1 MASYSILWRIML
13 MVFMIDA
20 TNLFAFAATDGDNDC
35 FSEDKGNDDEL
46 SVKCAVQNLNDVFI
60 NFSSFYPDRV
70 VKLKVMCD
78 NRNAQTYIDPNPHL
92 NDDLD
97 NLMNNTFGVL
107 KNLRELVIEDCTLI
121 TIPPMTFNG
130 VSLLKNL
137 TIRSRNYRRGK
148 TALHLSAETFSQLQ
162 LLERLDLGEN
172 NINNLPQTLLCPL
185 RRLETLNL
193 TLNNFSDISSVGLS
207 TGNRDNVLCLVDVQ
221 RVRLSRNRIKV
232 LTSKGFA
239 AVNQLRELRLDH
251 NIISRAEESALH
263 GLDKLRILDLSNN
276 QIVALPPL
284 VLRNCEEL
292 VELYLQNNSISVLPP
307 GLFAGLQQL
316 LILDLSRNEITSHWL
331 SIDTFADLIRVA
343 TLDISYNRLTHI
355 DSTIFRS
362 QYSLEVLHLDHNEI
376 EVISDHAFSSLYKL
390 HTLILNN
397 NKIKRVSN
405 TMFSGLHILNILSLS
420 HNDISDVHPDAFRN
434 NSAVMELSLADNKLT
449 AVPTAVQSLQL
460 LRSLDLANNKISDI
474 HNASYLGLENL
485 YSLVLSGNKIGNL
498 TKGVFEEL
506 PSLRI
511 LSLANN
517 EIEFVETSTFDDV
530 TYLHALRLDS
540 NLLPEVNGLF
550 SNLHDLMML
559 NISAN
564 RIEWFDYALVPIG
577 LQWLDM
583 HDNQIESLGN
593 YFELEGVLKLRTLD
607 ASSNHISEIDSSSL
621 PNGIEIVFLNDNR
634 IKIITPFTFMGKPNL
649 TRVDLTRNRLENLE
663 VNAFRLTEVRNRK
676 PLPEFST
683 AENPY
688 LCDCNMEWIQR
699 IGSLDES
706 RQYPRIV
713 DIEDISCQLSFNRLK
728 TTVPVVHA
736 HASQFLCRYKSHC
749 FALCHCC
756 EFDACDCKMVCPEN
770 CTCFY
775 DQSWN
780 TNIVDCSSQNH
791 ISVPRRIPMDVTEL
805 YLDGNDIPSLSSHTF
820 IGRKNMRVLYMNNS
834 NVHMINNRTFN
845 GLKLL
850 QTLYLQ
856 HNLIVALHGYE
867 FERLVNLRRLYLS
880 YNRITTMGNTTFTH
894 LRALEVL
901 HLDHNFIVEFQVW
914 TLNQNSKLVDIQLS
928 SNPWACECQFV
939 GDFTFWLQSRTDMVH
954 DVYNVN
960 CIYNETFTLPLV
972 EFNMTTCTN
981 VSVASPSYIQ
991 SFHVNDYMPVLIL
1004 VASLF
1009 VILIVAIVLI
1019 FVYRKRMRI
1028 WFFSKYGVRIFSS
1041 DAKVPNEDDKLFDAF
1056 LSYSKKDEAFVGQVL
1071 AAELECGNPRYRL
1084 CLHYRD
1090 LPIGGYLSDA
1100 IIEAIESSRRT
1111 IVVLSENFI
1120 RSEWCRYEFKSAHHE
1135 ILRTCKN
1142 DLIVILIGRLAQRDL
1157 DPDLRLWL
1165 KTCTFLR
1172 WGDRRFWEKLRY
1184 ALPDI
1189 RKRKTDRCH
1198 TNDHSVSVHI

>member
-1 MASYSILWRIML
+1 MASYSNPWRIFL
-13 MVFMIDA
+13 VLLIL
-20 TNLFAFAATDGDNDC
+20 NLTKSLANDGNSDCISDNT
-35 FSEDKGNDDEL
+35 GGQDEL
-46 SVKCAVQNLNDVFI
+46 SVKCMVQNLNDVFD
-60 NFSSFYPDRV
+60 NFSSIQPDRV
-70 VKLKVMCD
+70 VKLKVICD
-78 NRNAQTYIDPNPHL
+78 NRPFQVNSKPNSRF

-97 NLMNNTFGVL
+97 DLVNNTFGLL
-107 KNLRELVIEDCTLI
+107 KNLRELEIEDCTL
-121 TIPPMTFNG
+121 TSIPPLAFNG
-130 VSLLKNL
+130 VSQLKNL
-137 TIRSRNYRRGK
+137 TIRSRNYRHGK
-148 TALHLSAETFSQLQ
+148 TSLQLSAETFSQLQ
-162 LLERLDLGEN
+162 LLEHLDIGEN
-172 NINNLPQTLLCPL
+172 NINHLPQTLLCPL

-193 TLNNFSDISSVGLS
+193 TLNNLSDISSVGLS
-207 TGNRDNVLCLVDVQ
+207 AGSRDNVLCLVDVQ
-221 RVRLSRNRIKV
+221 RVRLSHNRIKV

-239 AVNQLRELRLDH
+239 AVNQLKELRLDH
-251 NIISRAEESALH
+251 NSISRAEESALH
-263 GLDKLRILDLSNN
+263 GLDKLRFLDLSSN

-307 GLFAGLQQL
+307 GLFTGLQQL
-316 LILDLSRNEITSHWL
+316 QILDLSHNEITSHWL
-331 SIDTFADLIRVA
+331 GSDTFADLIRMTTMDV
-343 TLDISYNRLTHI
+343 SYNRLTQI

-390 HTLILNN
+390 HTLVLNN
-397 NKIKRVSN
+397 NRLTRVTP
-405 TMFSGLHILNILSLS
+405 TMFSGLYVLNMLSLS

-434 NSAVMELSLADNKLT
+434 NSAVMELSLANNKLT
-449 AVPTAVQSLQL
+449 AVPTAVQSFQL
-460 LRSLDLANNKISDI
+460 LRSLDLSNNRISDI

-517 EIEFVETSTFDDV
+517 EIEYVETSTFDDV

-540 NLLPEVNGLF
+540 NFLPEVNGLF

-583 HDNQIESLGN
+583 HDNQIELLGN

-607 ASSNHISEIDSSSL
+607 VSKNHIVEIDSSSL

-634 IKIITPFTFMGKPNL
+634 IKIIHPFTFMGKPNL
-649 TRVDLTRNRLENLE
+649 TRVDLTRNLLENLE

-676 PLPEFST
+676 PLPEFSIS
-683 AENPY
+683 ENPY

-713 DIEDISCQLSFNRLK
+713 DIEDISCQLTFNRMRTAVK
-728 TTVPVVHA
+728 IVHA
-736 HASQFLCRYKSHC
+736 HSSQFLCRYKNHC

-756 EFDACDCKMVCPEN
+756 EFDACDCEMVCPEN

-845 GLKLL
+845 GLKSLH
-850 QTLYLQ
+850 TLYLQ

-867 FERLVNLRRLYLS
+867 FERLVNLRHLYLS
-880 YNRITTMGNTTFTH
+880 YNRINAIGNSTFVH
-894 LRALEVL
+894 LKSLEVL
-901 HLDHNFIVEFQVW
+901 HLDHNYIVEFQVW
-914 TLNQNSKLVDIQLS
+914 NLNQNAKLVDIQLAH
-928 SNPWACECQFV
+928 NPWACECQFV
-939 GDFTFWLQSRTDMVH
+939 GDFTIWLQSRADLVH

-960 CIYNETFTLPLV
+960 CVYNETSTLPLV
-972 EFNMTTCTN
+972 EFNMTMCTN
-981 VSVASPSYIQ
+981 VSVTSPSYIQ
-991 SFHVNDYMPVLIL
+991 SFYVSEFMPVFII
-1004 VASLF
+1004 VASVL
-1009 VILIVAIVLI
+1009 VLLIIACVLV
-1019 FVYRKRMRI
+1019 FVYRKRMRV
-1028 WFFSKYGVRIFSS
+1028 WFFSKYGVRIFST
-1041 DAKVPNEDDKLFDAF
+1041 DPRVRNEDNKLFDAF
-1056 LSYSKKDEAFVGQVL
+1056 VSYSKKDESFVAQVL
-1071 AAELECGNPRYRL
+1071 APELEYGNPHYRL

-1090 LPIGGYLSDA
+1090 LPVSNYLT
-1100 IIEAIESSRRT
+1100 EAIVEAMESSRRT
-1111 IVVLSENFI
+1111 VLVLSENFI
-1120 RSEWCRYEFKSAHHE
+1120 RSEWCRYDLKAAHHE
-1135 ILRTCKN
+1135 VLRTNKN
-1142 DLIVILIGRLAQRDL
+1142 ELIVILIGPLSQHDL

-1165 KTCTFLR
+1165 KSCTFLR

-1189 RKRKTDRCH
+1189 RNRRSDRCH
-1198 TNDHSVSVHI
+1198 DNDHSVSVHI